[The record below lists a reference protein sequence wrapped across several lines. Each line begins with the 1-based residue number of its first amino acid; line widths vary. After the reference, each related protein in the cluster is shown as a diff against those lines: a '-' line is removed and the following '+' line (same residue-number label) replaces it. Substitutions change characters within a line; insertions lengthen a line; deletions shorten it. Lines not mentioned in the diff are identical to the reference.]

1 MLRFAEEILLLLCG
15 EDAGEAATFV
25 PEADL
30 HHALAGAVLMDL
42 AQENRIDTDLD
53 QLVVVDAAPLDDELL
68 DPALARIVTE
78 KKTHDALFWVRR
90 VAEEGERIR
99 ATALGQLV
107 AKGILLSAEDD
118 ELQPSPQVARA
129 RRYPGGGG
137 GEAEQ
142 EVRLRVMGTLFA
154 DDIPTPRDVVIIC
167 LADACGMFER
177 MLSKAELD
185 EARERI
191 DQVRRLDLI
200 GQAVARA
207 VRESKAQQAQ
217 APKAERKNIPAVRG
231 LPLVGS
237 ALQAGR
243 DFRGFIT
250 EQYLRLGPVFEVRL
264 LHRKALVL
272 AGPEVN
278 QFTNKRG
285 REHFSSS
292 PWSGFVEGMGATR
305 VWLNMDGPEH
315 AAMRKAFASGFSR
328 RRFHDFLGVA
338 SDVARERAAA
348 WPRKQPLAPLL
359 ALQQII
365 ADQMGE
371 VLAGERASA
380 HLRDMVDY
388 LEALLITRATRQM
401 PEFVFARRYKRAHTR
416 LQALAEQTLQSH
428 RPGGRHEDAGDFIND
443 ILDLHHADPRFMPEV
458 DMRALALAPYLVGI
472 ETVATSCAFALYA
485 ILKHPDLLRRIQAE
499 VDEFFAGPV
508 TAARLRQLDVLHRA
522 VLEALR
528 MYPVAVALF
537 RNVANSFELAGYH
550 IPAGQRVYVATAV
563 THHLPEFFPQPE
575 RFDIDRYL
583 PERAEH
589 RQPYAYAP
597 FGLGTHRCL
606 GGGFAEA
613 QMLLTVAAI
622 LHTAEL
628 RMTPPGYEL
637 KITNVPVPRPNKR
650 FRFQVTGLRHDP

>member
-15 EDAGEAATFV
+15 ETAGDLAFV
-25 PEADL
+25 PEPDL
-30 HHALAGAVLMDL
+30 HHTLAGAVLMDL

-53 QLVVVDAAPLDDELL
+53 QLVVIDATPLDDELL
-68 DPALARIVTE
+68 DPTLARIVAE
-78 KKTHDALFWVRR
+78 KKTRDALFWVRR
-90 VAEEGERIR
+90 VATDGDTIRTAALERLLAANILQAAEG
-99 ATALGQLV
+99 
-107 AKGILLSAEDD
+107 D
-118 ELQPSPQVARA
+118 EVQPSPQVARA
-129 RRYPGGGG
+129 HRYPAVD

-142 EVRLRVMGTLFA
+142 EVRLRIMGTLFA
-154 DDIPTPRDVVIIC
+154 DDIPTPRDVVLIC
-167 LADACGMFER
+167 LADACGMFQR
-177 MLSKAELD
+177 ILSKAELA

-191 DQVRRLDLI
+191 DLMRRLDLI

-207 VRESKAQQAQ
+207 VRESREQEAKAPA
-217 APKAERKNIPAVRG
+217 AEPKKIPIVKG
-231 LPLVGS
+231 LPLIGS
-237 ALQAGR
+237 ALDAAG
-243 DFRGFIT
+243 DFRAFVT
-250 EQYLRLGPVFEVRL
+250 RKYLQLGPVFEVRL

-278 QFTNKRG
+278 RFANKRG
-285 REHFSSS
+285 REHFSSQ
-292 PWSGFVEGMGATR
+292 PWIGFAEGMGAAR
-305 VWLNMDGPEH
+305 LVLNMDGAEH
-315 AAMRKAFASGFSR
+315 AAMRKALASGFSR

-338 SDVARERAAA
+338 SDIARERAAG
-348 WPRKQPLAPLL
+348 WPRNQRIQPLL
-359 ALQQII
+359 AVQQII

-371 VLAGERASA
+371 VLAGEQASA

-388 LEALLITRATRQM
+388 LETLLITRATRQM
-401 PEFVFARRYKRAHTR
+401 PQFLFARRFNRAHTR
-416 LQALAEQTLQSH
+416 LQALAERTLQSH
-428 RPGGRHEDAGDFIND
+428 RPGGRHEDADDFIND
-443 ILDLHHADPRFMPEV
+443 LLDLHHADPQFFPET
-458 DMRALALAPYLVGI
+458 DMRAMALAPYLVGI
-472 ETVATSCAFALYA
+472 ETVATSCAFTLYA

-499 VDEFFAGPV
+499 VDEFFAGPTTV
-508 TAARLRQLDVLHRA
+508 ERLRQLDVTHRT

-528 MYPVAVALF
+528 MYPVGVALF
-537 RNVANSFELAGYH
+537 RTVANSFDLAGH
-550 IPAGQRVYVATAV
+550 HVAAGQRVYVVTSV
-563 THHLPEFFPQPE
+563 THRLPEFFPEPD

-628 RMTPPGYEL
+628 RLTPPGYEL

-650 FRFQVTGLRHDP
+650 FRFQMTGLRHSP